1 VSVELLLT
9 VRERER
15 ERGERGRGE
24 SERKEKETRG
34 RKKQNAKK
42 KLFPFFNFSSSFFS
56 VPVAPLLSFLG
67 AIYSDFVPLVSK
79 RKASVPSLSRKG
91 EEGRRRA
98 SPAAWARLPNAFDGV
113 TGFQPDLDPPPCVL
127 ELSLFILPPHLL
139 HVEESGGA
147 GREED
152 GEKKKGRRKGGK
164 TCGIFFLN
172 EKTESGLLF

>member
-1 VSVELLLT
+1 MSVELLLT

-15 ERGERGRGE
+15 EWGERGRGE
-24 SERKEKETRG
+24 RERGKRKRREGEKT
-34 RKKQNAKK
+34 KCKK

-67 AIYSDFVPLVSK
+67 AIYSDCVPLVSK
-79 RKASVPSLSRKG
+79 RKASVPSLSKKG

>member
-1 VSVELLLT
+1 VELLLT

-15 ERGERGRGE
+15 EGEGRERKRGERE
-24 SERKEKETRG
+24 ERERDEREKKT
-34 RKKQNAKK
+34 KCKK
-42 KLFPFFNFSSSFFS
+42 KLFPFFNLSSSFFS